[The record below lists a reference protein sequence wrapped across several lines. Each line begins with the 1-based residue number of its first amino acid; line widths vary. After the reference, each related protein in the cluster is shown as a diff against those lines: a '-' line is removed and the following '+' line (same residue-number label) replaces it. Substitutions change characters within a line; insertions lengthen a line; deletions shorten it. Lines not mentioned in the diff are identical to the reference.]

1 MEGNRNRRRSAGLR
15 PGPPRAAS
23 EETAAMRYFL
33 AKTDPDTYSF
43 DDLSRDGRTTWDGVT
58 NPQAVAVI
66 RSMRKGDRVLVY
78 HSGGQ
83 AAIVGLAKVT
93 SAPRPDPSNSKSAV
107 VDLQFLQALDPPT
120 SLSLIKSLGAFGD
133 WALIRQGRLSTMAVP
148 EDFVAWLRTR
158 YPAVKL

>member
-1 MEGNRNRRRSAGLR
+1 
-15 PGPPRAAS
+15 
-23 EETAAMRYFL
+23 MRYFL
-33 AKTDPDTYSF
+33 AKTDPDTYSL

-83 AAIVGLAKVT
+83 SAIVGLAKVT

-107 VDLQFLQALDPPT
+107 VDLQFLQALDPPA
-120 SLSLIKSLGAFGD
+120 SLALIKSLGAFGD

-148 EDFVAWLRTR
+148 EEFVAWLRTR